1 MSKFCCVTGYR
12 PQKFPW
18 EYGEGKEHKK
28 YLADMAR
35 QIEKLIENGFNYFIS
50 GGALG
55 VDQDFAEAVLHAK
68 QIHPEIKLEIAVPCK
83 NQADHWSK
91 VAQLRYFS
99 ILERADKVVVL
110 SEHYT
115 RFCMQK
121 RNEYM
126 VNRSGLVLA
135 YWNGEETGGTWNTI
149 SYAKISQKKI
159 IIRDL
164 NHITS

>member
-1 MSKFCCVTGYR
+1 MKICCVTGNR

-18 EYGEGKEHKK
+18 KYGEGIEHEK

-35 QIEKLIENGFNYFIS
+35 QIEELIENGYNYFIS

-55 VDQDFAEAVLHAK
+55 VDQDFAETVLHAK
-68 QIHPEIKLEIAVPCK
+68 QVHTKLQLEIAVPCK
-83 NQADHWSK
+83 NQANRWSK
-91 VAQLRYFS
+91 AEQLHYFS
-99 ILERADKVVVL
+99 ILKRADKVVTL

-126 VNRSGLVLA
+126 VNKSDLVIA
-135 YWNGEETGGTWNTI
+135 Y
-149 SYAKISQKKI
+149 
-159 IIRDL
+159 
-164 NHITS
+164 